1 MLISASLSPPP
12 ERDCRPPFV
21 AIATIRAPRY
31 PRYPLVKEKSK
42 RYWRY
47 LQKTQIFLTSVD
59 VNSKLC
65 KNKKQNTHRYYFTP
79 QINIIAQLFQLS
91 FLLWFETEVSIS
103 WDLFRSGAS
112 FLLTHHRPCCA
123 LPQLSQAPH
132 LTSSL
137 KSQGPLG
144 DLVGPWGTPLET
156 WRPPRCSPWWMA
168 STSSVSLPPKVSI
181 ISEWLVRTR
190 GCSDLSSV
198 VRNWRRRP
206 FSIVF
211 ETLCCA
217 AISFD
222 GDDRPNILRLFLVY
236 VADCD

>member
-1 MLISASLSPPP
+1 MTRIHIQRKPLIFPRL
-12 ERDCRPPFV
+12 RDYE
-21 AIATIRAPRY
+21 I
-31 PRYPLVKEKSK
+31 
-42 RYWRY
+42 
-47 LQKTQIFLTSVD
+47 TS
-59 VNSKLC
+59 N
-65 KNKKQNTHRYYFTP
+65 YFWHFWHIT
-79 QINIIAQLFQLS
+79 
-91 FLLWFETEVSIS
+91 
-103 WDLFRSGAS
+103 DHYC
-112 FLLTHHRPCCA
+112 FLLTHHRPCWA

-168 STSSVSLPPKVSI
+168 STSSVSLPPNVSI
-181 ISEWLVRTR
+181 ISEWLERTR

-222 GDDRPNILRLFLVY
+222 GDDRLNVLRLFLVY

>member
-1 MLISASLSPPP
+1 M
-12 ERDCRPPFV
+12 
-21 AIATIRAPRY
+21 
-31 PRYPLVKEKSK
+31 
-42 RYWRY
+42 
-47 LQKTQIFLTSVD
+47 
-59 VNSKLC
+59 
-65 KNKKQNTHRYYFTP
+65 
-79 QINIIAQLFQLS
+79 NIIAQLFQLS

-168 STSSVSLPPKVSI
+168 STSSVSLPPNVSI
-181 ISEWLVRTR
+181 ISEWLERTR

-206 FSIVF
+206 FPIVF
-211 ETLCCA
+211 KTLCCA

-222 GDDRPNILRLFLVY
+222 EDDRPNALSLCCWLWLRRQRGCFSMGHMCGCWFLLDGMRVGWFLLDGMC
-236 VADCD
+236 VGWFLHHLLVKTWIQTKIQ